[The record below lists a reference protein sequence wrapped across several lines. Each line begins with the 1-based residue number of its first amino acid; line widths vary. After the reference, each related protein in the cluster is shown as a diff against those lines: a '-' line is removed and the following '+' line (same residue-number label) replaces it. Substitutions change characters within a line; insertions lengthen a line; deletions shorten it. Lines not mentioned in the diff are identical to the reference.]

1 MTGDMVKSNV
11 PKENRRCTRRSK
23 TVSFHNN
30 YEKSNKVFESSI
42 LTETT
47 NKTFNSID
55 NINTHYIQNDLNEI
69 YHIKQ
74 VPPSPQLQ
82 QQQSSFQIWRRGNK
96 RFHTI
101 SYLDTDSDKNSSN
114 NLQEKVELDFPLII
128 NNKESIEN
136 TYTESQSED
145 EESNN
150 NSLPSIKTSEIID
163 NNNNN
168 ITIMSDFKDDHLPKE
183 THLIKAIPSDHKQQT
198 QSILS
203 NQNSPVIIV
212 HKPLKELINKTYLD
226 FFNADANKIHYKA
239 GLSKNT
245 VASLPSLHPE
255 IKRNQKTK

>member
-11 PKENRRCTRRSK
+11 PKENRRYTRRSK

-42 LTETT
+42 LTKAT
-47 NKTFNSID
+47 NENFNNID
-55 NINTHYIQNDLNEI
+55 NINTHCIQNDLNEI

-74 VPPSPQLQ
+74 VSPSPQLQQ

-101 SYLDTDSDKNSSN
+101 SYLDTDLDKNSSN
-114 NLQEKVELDFPLII
+114 NLQEKVELDLPLII
-128 NNKESIEN
+128 NNQESIEN

-163 NNNNN
+163 NNNN
-168 ITIMSDFKDDHLPKE
+168 ITIMNDFKDDHLPKE
-183 THLIKAIPSDHKQQT
+183 THLIKIIPSDHKQQT
-198 QSILS
+198 RSILS
-203 NQNSPVIIV
+203 KHNSPVIIV

-226 FFNADANKIHYKA
+226 FFKADANKIHYKA